1 MLVPYSLYL
10 IFVVMF
16 IPVVYYF
23 KDVVRK
29 SYIV

>member
-10 IFVVMF
+10 ILVVMF
-16 IPVVYYF
+16 IQVVYYF